1 MASRI
6 GLRDGD
12 EILSVNGRRIGS
24 ERDFYRSI
32 SQSRAGQRIPVEIW
46 RDGDRRTVYW
56 TGAFQQGQQ
65 GQQYSSNTA
74 DYNQEGHA
82 FLGVQLDQ
90 RFPNAAVVQQVYRN
104 SPAAQAGLRP
114 GDWIV
119 SVNGQ
124 RVSSSQELTREVSQL
139 EPGAAVQIQ
148 ISRPTTQNMQVRLGD
163 RQEANQASYEEDSR
177 SYQTGSRNQYDES
190 GSSGR
195 SSNARSGRSSGSSN
209 FQGSGRSS
217 GSATVQGSGRYSDDR
232 SEYQSG
238 ENTNSSD
245 DDSDNQSSRSS
256 TRSSSA
262 DEDSDDN
269 QEENPADR
277 D

>member
-1 MASRI
+1 
-6 GLRDGD
+6 
-12 EILSVNGRRIGS
+12 
-24 ERDFYRSI
+24 
-32 SQSRAGQRIPVEIW
+32 
-46 RDGDRRTVYW
+46 VYW
-56 TGAFQQGQQ
+56 TGAIQEGQRS
-65 GQQYSSNTA
+65 QQYGSSTA
-74 DYNQEGHA
+74 EYNQEGHA

-90 RFPNAAVVQQVYRN
+90 KFPNAAVVQQVYRN

-114 GDWIV
+114 GDWII

-124 RVSSSQELTREVSQL
+124 RISSSQELTSEVSQL

-163 RQEANQASYEEDSR
+163 RGDSNQTSFEEDSR
-177 SYQTGSRNQYDES
+177 SYRTGSRGQYDES
-190 GSSGR
+190 GSTGR
-195 SSNARSGRSSGSSN
+195 SSNARSGRS
-209 FQGSGRSS
+209 R

-245 DDSDNQSSRSS
+245 DDSDNQSSRHS